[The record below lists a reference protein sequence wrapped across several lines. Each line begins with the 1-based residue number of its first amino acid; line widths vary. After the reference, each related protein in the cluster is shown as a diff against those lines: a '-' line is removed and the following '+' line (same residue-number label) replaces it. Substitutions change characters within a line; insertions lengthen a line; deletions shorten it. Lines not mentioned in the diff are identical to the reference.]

1 MGAGRGLRT
10 AFVALAAIAV
20 VLTGVALVRQAA
32 HTLSN
37 STQGRP
43 APTVAGVTSTIV
55 PIMRLPST
63 PAALLVVDDDN
74 GKPVTVALI
83 AVPPSGKGGTLVVL
97 PVAMKTDAGTTLG
110 DAYER
115 GGLVA
120 LVQAVELGL
129 TISITVQAELR
140 PDALAQLLAPLA
152 PIDVRF
158 DDAVRTG
165 GASGTIVVEPA
176 GLATLTATDAA
187 AVLAARAAEESEL
200 VRLGRTAAV
209 WKALLA
215 PRPNVPTQPAG
226 PVVDPVTGPRLTS
239 VPEAIGSLVAAKST
253 VITIN
258 VDPLGATGA
267 GEVLVADN
275 PALRLLIAQILPGA
289 VSPVNG
295 NPRLRILNPSGDAKL
310 SLVAVG
316 RLLYFSA
323 NIVLVDE
330 TAGAV
335 PARSKLEL
343 GDEARRDEMSG
354 YRPALGALDINVVAT
369 AIDGVDATV
378 TLGADFAKL
387 VAEQAPLPTT
397 TTSLAPSTP
406 STSAAS
412 SAGASTTTGPPA
424 RTTTTA
430 KKG

>member
-1 MGAGRGLRT
+1 MGVGRGLRT
-10 AFVALAAIAV
+10 AFVALAAVAV
-20 VLTGVALVRQAA
+20 VLAGVVLVRQAA

-43 APTVAGVTSTIV
+43 APTVAGVTSTVV
-55 PIMRLPST
+55 PIIRLPST
-63 PAALLVVDDDN
+63 PAALLVIDDVN
-74 GKPVTVALI
+74 GKPATVALI
-83 AVPPSGKGGTLVVL
+83 AVPPRGKGGTLVVL
-97 PVAMKTDAGTTLG
+97 PVAMKTETGTTLG

-158 DDAVRTG
+158 DDAVRTA
-165 GASGTIVVEPA
+165 GASGTVVVKPA
-176 GLATLTATDAA
+176 GLATLTAADAA
-187 AVLAARAAEESEL
+187 AVLAARTVEESEL

-215 PRPNVPTQPAG
+215 ARPNVPTQPAG
-226 PVVDPVTGPRLTS
+226 PAVDPVTGPRLTS
-239 VPEAIGSLVAAKST
+239 VPEAIGSLIAAKSA
-253 VITIN
+253 VIAVN
-258 VDPLGATGA
+258 VDPLDATGA
-267 GEVLVADN
+267 GEVLVADIA
-275 PALRLLIAQILPGA
+275 ALRLLMAQILPGA

-295 NPRLRILNPSGDAKL
+295 NPRLRILNPTGDAKL
-310 SLVAVG
+310 SLEAVR
-316 RLLYFSA
+316 RLTYVGA

-330 TAGAV
+330 TVGSV
-335 PARSKLEL
+335 PASSKLEL
-343 GDEARRDEMSG
+343 GDEARRDELSG
-354 YRPALGALDINVVAT
+354 YRPALGALDVNVVAA

-397 TTSLAPSTP
+397 TSSAPSTS
-406 STSAAS
+406 STS
-412 SAGASTTTGPPA
+412 ASTTTGPPA
-424 RTTTTA
+424 RTTTTV